1 MIWHS
6 RGLLQMAV
14 ICGLSVLLM
23 ALAQD
28 AFARG
33 PGGGARP
40 RAHVSRGGPAR
51 SGSFRDAPARER
63 ARPGHQAERRQ
74 QRRPDDRP
82 PAVRPEDRPAD
93 RPVSPERRP
102 VARERRENRR
112 DHYDDRR
119 DYYDDRRH
127 FARGRR
133 YSASWWGR
141 SCSSATIIVAD
152 GYTYY
157 RCDETWF
164 GRTYYGGEVIYTV
177 IDAPPGY

>member
-1 MIWHS
+1 MIGRTRS
-6 RGLLQMAV
+6 FLQMAV

-40 RAHVSRGGPAR
+40 RAHVSRDGPAR

-63 ARPGHQAERRQ
+63 ARPQHQAERQ
-74 QRRPDDRP
+74 QRRPPDDRP
-82 PAVRPEDRPAD
+82 QAARPDDRPVD

-112 DHYDDRR
+112 D
-119 DYYDDRRH
+119 YYDDRRH
-127 FARGRR
+127 FARGMR

-141 SCSSATIIVAD
+141 SCSRATIIVSD

-157 RCDETWF
+157 RCDDTWF